1 MPDYNANRIRLAVQ
15 LTARERRLKR
25 KLDRLVGRVSK
36 QTSSSC
42 GQITK
47 TIIRDIR
54 DCQCERVWR
63 LSKGHDYPPVFG
75 LGEVEY
81 LRRPVE

>member
-1 MPDYNANRIRLAVQ
+1 MPDKNANRIRLAMQ
-15 LTARERRLKR
+15 LTARELRLKR
-25 KLDRLVGRVSK
+25 ELDRLVGRVPK
-36 QTSSSC
+36 QPSSSC

-54 DCQCERVWR
+54 DCQCESIWR
-63 LSKGHDYPPVFG
+63 LSKGHVNPPVFG

-81 LRRPVE
+81 FHGV